1 MNQSRQAHLDS
12 LRGIAAL
19 IVVIAHY
26 LAAFYPYTIFG
37 NQGGYQQHADWE
49 NMVFYP
55 PFGLLVAGHFA
66 VCLFFILSGYVLS
79 YSYLGE
85 SKRRQKILASII
97 KRPIRLGGLVWL
109 TIICGSLLW
118 YCGLFF
124 NGEVSDLTS
133 SKPWLNSFWEKNFN
147 FNAFFIDFA
156 SSAFSKGSIYN
167 PPLWTIKIELYGSLM
182 VYLFLLFLG
191 NFKYRVLVAILL
203 IILFRDSLYQG
214 FWIGLLV
221 ADIIKNQTTSIRLT
235 NVYRYLLL
243 IAFVYFSSYPNYVNQ
258 DFLGRTIYKYLPDD
272 KGFGGGYPMLSAL
285 FLFLLSISS
294 DQLKKHLNLP
304 VLQFLGGISYG
315 LYVIHFL
322 VIGSWSSWLFL
333 ALNSYFSFNISFLL
347 VLLSGLPVIIFT
359 AYLATKYVDNPSIRL
374 ASYLGNKVIC
384 ITTLSSIKKLVLW
397 IKKLITIR
405 ST

>member
-109 TIICGSLLW
+109 AIICGSLLW

-191 NFKYRVLVAILL
+191 NFK
-203 IILFRDSLYQG
+203 
-214 FWIGLLV
+214 
-221 ADIIKNQTTSIRLT
+221 
-235 NVYRYLLL
+235 
-243 IAFVYFSSYPNYVNQ
+243 
-258 DFLGRTIYKYLPDD
+258 
-272 KGFGGGYPMLSAL
+272 
-285 FLFLLSISS
+285 
-294 DQLKKHLNLP
+294 
-304 VLQFLGGISYG
+304 
-315 LYVIHFL
+315 
-322 VIGSWSSWLFL
+322 
-333 ALNSYFSFNISFLL
+333 
-347 VLLSGLPVIIFT
+347 
-359 AYLATKYVDNPSIRL
+359 
-374 ASYLGNKVIC
+374 
-384 ITTLSSIKKLVLW
+384 
-397 IKKLITIR
+397 
-405 ST
+405 